1 MALQRYSDQFWLPTG
16 VLAANVPVQVFPRAS
31 NAFAALWAD
40 AAGTIPLPNPGTSTD
55 GTGTLTFW
63 ATVGEYWLHLDTE
76 TFLIDVGLSQE
87 QADLSTGIASGG
99 DISPAMPQ
107 SVTIAPLVGYIVDN
121 INEVSLP
128 PTITTVE
135 YPGGTVP
142 LDAGALTRTITY
154 WLMDGA
160 QNVVQQATRPAPE
173 DYRRFLVLGLSV
185 YDTSSA
191 TLIECQ
197 TLPTIL
203 PQLANAHVDLADSL
217 GPFSLSGNQ
226 ITPNGANL
234 RIDKSA
240 GVLFTRAAG
249 YVFAGVV
256 TDNPNIID
264 SPALVS
270 LAFRRILQQAATPTP
285 PPVVTVDPANYDV
298 GGILTPVPGGPSVS
312 TVQRIYLFAADTPSL
327 RIAIQYGQ
335 AIYATPEDAVRSIG
349 SGNAFTPAP
358 VTRVGALIGYLAL
371 TRTCTDL
378 SDPAQCTFVYSGKF
392 STP

>member
-16 VLAANVPVQVFPRAS
+16 VLAAAVPVQVFPRNS

-55 GTGTLTFW
+55 GTGTLTFY

-99 DISPAMPQ
+99 DINPVLPQ
-107 SVTIAPLVGYIVDN
+107 SVMISPLIGYIVDN
-121 INEVSLP
+121 TNELSVP

-135 YPGGTVP
+135 YPGGTIP

-154 WLMDGA
+154 WMMDGA
-160 QNVVQQATRPAPE
+160 QNVIQTPTRPAPE

-185 YDTSSA
+185 YDTGA
-191 TLIECQ
+191 GTLIETQ

-203 PQLANAHVDLADSL
+203 PQLANSFVDLADSL

-226 ITPNGANL
+226 VTPNGANL
-234 RIDKSA
+234 RLDKSA
-240 GVLFTRAAG
+240 GVLFTRAVG
-249 YVFAGVV
+249 YVFGGVI
-256 TDNPNIID
+256 TDNPNIIP
-264 SPALVS
+264 SPAMVGMS
-270 LAFRRILQQAATPTP
+270 FRRILQQAATPTP
-285 PPVVTVDPANYDV
+285 PPVLTVDPGNYDV

-312 TVQRIYLFAADTPSL
+312 TVQRIYLFGADTPSL
-327 RIAIQYGQ
+327 RVAIQYGQ
-335 AIYATPEDAVRSIG
+335 ALYATPEDAVRSIG